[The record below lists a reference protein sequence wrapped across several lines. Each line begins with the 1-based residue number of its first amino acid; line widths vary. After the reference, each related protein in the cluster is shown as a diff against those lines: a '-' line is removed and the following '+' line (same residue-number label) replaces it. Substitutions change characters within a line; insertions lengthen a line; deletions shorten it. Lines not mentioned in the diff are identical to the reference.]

1 VCAWRAVI
9 SGRVQGVGFR
19 ESLRRRAETL
29 AVAGWA
35 RNRPDGTVEAWAEGS
50 PDGVDTLLRYAR
62 SGPPMA
68 AVEDVAIEDAT
79 PAGLRSFEVR

>member
-1 VCAWRAVI
+1 
-9 SGRVQGVGFR
+9 
-19 ESLRRRAETL
+19 
-29 AVAGWA
+29 
-35 RNRPDGTVEAWAEGS
+35 VEAWAEGS